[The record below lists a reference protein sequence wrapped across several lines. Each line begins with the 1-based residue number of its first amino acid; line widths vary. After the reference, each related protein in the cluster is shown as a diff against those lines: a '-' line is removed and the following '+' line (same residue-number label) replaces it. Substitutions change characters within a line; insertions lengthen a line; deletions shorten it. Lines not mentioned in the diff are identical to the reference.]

1 MKANKSDFKFQN
13 ETTMQC
19 KTTIYSATS
28 FWKYNVKQNICRSR
42 HRRCS
47 IKKLLLKIFAIFTGK
62 HLKPCNFVKKR
73 LQHKYFPVNIAKFLR
88 APILKNICELL
99 PQHLFLIKTR
109 DAFASAKLFI
119 KKALIGQVLFKKNC
133 WCDGPRFRDQGSNSF
148 YF

>member
-1 MKANKSDFKFQN
+1 MQN
-13 ETTMQC
+13 YNIFSNIFL
-19 KTTIYSATS
+19 KIY
-28 FWKYNVKQNICRSR
+28 VKQNICRSR